1 MGICCPVKT
10 LILNVRLDENRD
22 YSAKK
27 ELLRWEKDLK
37 ENVESKTFQMTGAS
51 IYEMYNKEEAQYKY
65 DELLTFK
72 H

>member
-37 ENVESKTFQMTGAS
+37 ENVESKTFEMRGAS
-51 IYEMYNKEEAQYKY
+51 TYEKYKKEETQYKC
-65 DELLTFK
+65 D
-72 H
+72 